1 MHDQLKNSQDF
12 SVRLLWNG
20 HEDKPFYRA
29 HLVSASRRERLVDKP
44 FWGNAVISREEY
56 KSLFDIL
63 EQRGL
68 EIDVLSHKDKFG
80 YSMEFRTNDRLGYCY
95 LGLTEETLQTL
106 NLMRDAL
113 APENRHPL
121 QAILDRLQGIML

>member
-1 MHDQLKNSQDF
+1 MHDQLKDSADF
-12 SVRLLWNG
+12 SVRILWNG

-29 HLVSASRRERLVDKP
+29 HLVSASRRDLLADQP

-68 EIDVLSHKDKFG
+68 EIEVLSHKDKFG
-80 YSMEFRTNDRLGYCY
+80 YSMELQTDEKTGYCY

-106 NLMRDAL
+106 TLMREVL
-113 APENRHPL
+113 APENKSPL
-121 QAILDRLQGIML
+121 QAILDRLQGIKL

>member
-1 MHDQLKNSQDF
+1 MHDQLKDSPDF
-12 SVRLLWNG
+12 SVRILWNG

-29 HLVSASRRERLVDKP
+29 HLVSASRRDLLVDQP

-80 YSMEFRTNDRLGYCY
+80 YSMELQTDEKTGYCY

-106 NLMRDAL
+106 TLMREVL
-113 APENRHPL
+113 APENKSPL
-121 QAILDRLQGIML
+121 QAILDRLQGIKL